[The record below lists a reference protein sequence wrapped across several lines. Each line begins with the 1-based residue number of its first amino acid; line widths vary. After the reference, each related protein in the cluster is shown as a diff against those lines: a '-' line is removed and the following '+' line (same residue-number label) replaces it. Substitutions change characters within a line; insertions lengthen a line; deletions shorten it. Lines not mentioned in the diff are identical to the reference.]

1 MQWFREACISFA
13 EKTEVD
19 WIAVSRLKHAFQM
32 PRPGRAGGR
41 ERPVSRSSS
50 AADQGGNAGSQGII
64 DLLRTNKMD
73 VRIDS
78 ASSNDFAFSGDYF
91 RPGSNDDGHSRLDI
105 GVTGFANAGYPALLY
120 PDIGLY
126 YSAMIYNHGVRYYR
140 INALFAGALGLSHPV
155 SNHLSATELDLFSVD
170 REVSFDLYEKLG
182 IGQPDE
188 VAGGW
193 TKHLRVG
200 LSANFHTGIK
210 FEAPALSL
218 ILSESTHDFC
228 VETEDRFVAC
238 QFDELDGPC
247 LSRFESHRR
256 AGDDI
261 QTKTAGLLAIELKSF
276 IDFVK
281 MVVGSDLDGSITG
294 I

>member
-155 SNHLSATELDLFSVD
+155 SNHLSSTELDLFSVD

-182 IGQPDE
+182 VGQSDK
-188 VAGGW
+188 VARGW
-193 TKHLRVG
+193 TKHLCVG
-200 LSANFHTGIK
+200 LSADFHIGIRSTG
-210 FEAPALSL
+210 FL
-218 ILSESTHDFC
+218 LSECTHDFRI
-228 VETEDRFVAC
+228 EAEDYLVAR
-238 QFDELDGPC
+238 QFDEFDGPF
-247 LSRFESHRR
+247 LARLKSYGR

-261 QTKTAGLLAIELKSF
+261 QTKPAGFLTIELKSF
-276 IDFVK
+276 IDLVK
-281 MVVGSDLDGSITG
+281 MVVRSNLYRSITR